1 MKKLLI
7 AGLSVLFALGAL
19 TTGVVFAQSTPPTA
33 TPTAVGNG
41 FGMHGNRGNGLI
53 HDYVEQA
60 LALKLGLTEAQVEDA
75 LTAGKTMA
83 QLALDHGIAEADVP
97 ALLSEV
103 HKAALDKAVADG
115 VLTQAQADL
124 MFQRMTA
131 HGFDPANCPMSGQ
144 QPADGTG
151 FRGGRGRMM
160 GGGMMGGRGNWAQ
173 PTATP

>member
-7 AGLSVLFALGAL
+7 AGLSVLLALGAL
-19 TTGVVFAQSTPPTA
+19 TTGVVFAQASQPTA

-41 FGMHGNRGNGLI
+41 FGMRGNRGGGPI

-60 LALKLGLTEAQVEDA
+60 LALKLGLTQAQVEDA
-75 LTAGKTMA
+75 LTTGKTMY
-83 QLALDHGIAEADVP
+83 QLALDNGIAEANVP

-103 HKAALDKAVADG
+103 HKTAFDKAVADG

-124 MFQRMTA
+124 MLQRMTA
-131 HGFDPANCPMSGQ
+131 NGFDPANCPMDGQ

-151 FRGGRGRMM
+151 FRGGRG
-160 GGGMMGGRGNWAQ
+160 GGMMGGRGNLAQ